1 MQNLLMGPSGGGK
14 SYEACVFHVL
24 PALNKGR
31 KVITNLPV
39 NIDYYE
45 AICPGAAELLEIRR
59 DQGSIRAFSRV
70 EHFGDDWRHPETG
83 SGPLYV
89 IDECH
94 KAFPRGKTDQLVEEW
109 FAEHRHESADV
120 LLITQSYGKISKAI
134 VDNMQLIY
142 RVRKATAFGS
152 NSAYIRKV
160 QDGIRGEVVNET
172 VRRYDAKY
180 FKLYQSHTKGGGE
193 ELGASDVK
201 PLWKHWTF
209 KGAAAC
215 LLILVF
221 MVPNLDHPFR
231 PKIPEKVQAAP
242 AELPTEQPAAETAS
256 STAEPAS
263 ETQTDDNHAKGKR
276 AHPWEGYGLHIAAV
290 LHGKREGQDVLKGLM
305 RISQN
310 GQPVATVS
318 FADLT
323 QAGYQLNYHS
333 DCVISLRFD
342 GLDVGY
348 SVCDAPKVG
357 LASKVPG
364 NG

>member
-31 KVITNLPV
+31 KVITNLPLNV
-39 NIDYYE
+39 DYFE
-45 AICPGAAELLEIRR
+45 AICPGSIDLLELRH
-59 DQGSIRAFSRV
+59 DQGNVRAFSRV
-70 EHFGDDWRHPETG
+70 DHFGDDWRHPETG
-83 SGPLYV
+83 TGPLYV

-94 KAFPRGKTDQLVEEW
+94 KVFPRGKTSQQVEEW

-172 VRRYDAKY
+172 VRRYDPKY
-180 FKLYQSHTKGGGE
+180 FKLYRSHTKGGGE
-193 ELGASDVK
+193 ELAASDVT

-209 KGAAAC
+209 KGAALC

-221 MVPNLDHPFR
+221 MVPNLQHPFR
-231 PKIPEKVQAAP
+231 PKAKEPAPEQHHEAP
-242 AELPTEQPAAETAS
+242 DEQPVPDERPAPEQTAQ
-256 STAEPAS
+256 AS
-263 ETQTDDNHAKGKR
+263 REDHAKGKR
-276 AHPWEGYGLHIAAV
+276 SHPWQGYGLHIAAIM
-290 LHGKREGQDVLKGLM
+290 HGNRDGHEVIKGLM
-305 RISQN
+305 RVSQN
-310 GQPVATVS
+310 GQPITTVS

-323 QAGYQLNYHS
+323 QAGYQLYYHS
-333 DCVISLRFD
+333 DCVISLRFE
-342 GLDVGY
+342 GVDVGY

-357 LASKVPG
+357 LAGKVPG